1 MKIVALRAELPE
13 KLVLSYLCLQ
23 HSLSHTPT
31 HTHKPISDDFT
42 LSLSRILLTC
52 LIVSFDV
59 FYVWHVS
66 IIANYHNFVKMI
78 IVLFHFKSKWNSMW
92 YYFAVLSFSWDYPAL
107 PRIIQMRFLI
117 KVLWV
122 ILKWF
127 KIQYGKGTWATE
139 HGPLNTLV
147 TYPVHLV

>member
-78 IVLFHFKSKWNSMW
+78 IVLFHFKSK
-92 YYFAVLSFSWDYPAL
+92 
-107 PRIIQMRFLI
+107 
-117 KVLWV
+117 
-122 ILKWF
+122 
-127 KIQYGKGTWATE
+127 
-139 HGPLNTLV
+139 
-147 TYPVHLV
+147 